1 MKLKQ
6 LFGKILKI
14 FLPLLLGIVLL
25 WSLYHKSDW
34 TKIAEIVKVGVDYK
48 ILLSS
53 LFFGLAANVIRGF
66 RWAMLIDSLGKPVK
80 RKNIIYAVLGSYAIN
95 NAIPFR
101 VGEIW
106 RCGITSKYEKVP
118 FTKLLGT
125 LFVDRFMDSVM
136 VTLLTLCLFTFNIHF
151 FNNFFSE
158 NPPLIIDTFYK
169 IISSGWTYLGIVTV
183 IVLIWILF
191 VKFNHLIIVQKIK
204 GFIYKVWEGVRSLWK
219 IKRKSLFLL
228 QTLLIWSG
236 YFLYFYITFFAFDFT
251 KDLGVRIALIA
262 FVMSS
267 IGIAIPVPGGIGVWN
282 FMVISTFVTFGVNNT
297 DAEAFTIVVWSV
309 QYIWFVLVGLFGIIA
324 LPLANKG
331 TPPPGGLQRRRNW

>member
-324 LPLANKG
+324 LPLAN
-331 TPPPGGLQRRRNW
+331 RRRGERDEVNKFSN